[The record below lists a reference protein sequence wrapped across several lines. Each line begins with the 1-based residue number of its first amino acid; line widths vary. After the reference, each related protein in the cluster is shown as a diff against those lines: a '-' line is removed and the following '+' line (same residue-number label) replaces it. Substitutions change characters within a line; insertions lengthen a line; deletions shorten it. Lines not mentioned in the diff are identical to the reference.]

1 MDSVTLFDASS
12 RATAQIAP
20 ALGFNLHSLRL
31 PALARLVEVLDCEP
45 DFGQPLASPSRSGLP
60 LLFPFPN
67 RIRDARMVWRGREWT
82 IGGTRRD
89 PAGHAIHG
97 FVLNRPWRVTR
108 HERDLLI
115 GEFQL
120 GRDAPDVRD
129 QWPADFLIEVAYH
142 LDAGRLRC
150 EVRILNP
157 CRDPL
162 PWGFGTHTYFRI
174 PLADGGCPGDVLIEA
189 PVTDLWELVDSLPTG
204 RRTRP
209 GPDLNLAAGVTLA
222 GLKLDHVYGG
232 LRGREG
238 AIETSVLDPAA
249 GLRVVQRFGDEF
261 RELVAFTPTHGRSVC
276 LEPYTCATD
285 AANLQARGVDAGW
298 DVLAPGDQR
307 RLWFEIALEPL
318 IA

>member
-1 MDSVTLFDASS
+1 MDSITLFDASS

-67 RIRDARMVWRGREWT
+67 RIRDARMVWLGREWT

-150 EVRILNP
+150 EIRILNP

-174 PLADGGCPGDVLIEA
+174 PLADGGCTGDVLIEA

-209 GPDLNLAAGVTLA
+209 GPDLDLAAGVTLA
-222 GLKLDHVYGG
+222 GLRLDHVYGG

-261 RELVAFTPTHGRSVC
+261 RELVAFTPPHGRSVC

-285 AANLQARGVDAGW
+285 AANLQARGIDAGW

-318 IA
+318 VA